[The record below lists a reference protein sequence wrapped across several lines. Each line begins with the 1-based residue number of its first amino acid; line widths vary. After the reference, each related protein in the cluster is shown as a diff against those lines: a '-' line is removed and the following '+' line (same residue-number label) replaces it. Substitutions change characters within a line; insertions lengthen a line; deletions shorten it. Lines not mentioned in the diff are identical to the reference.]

1 MAYYDK
7 RQGGGKPRQVRTI
20 TRAKGKADQL
30 RELLARIDHRGYPA
44 YKDLTGQWEFAGYT
58 LVIDHVQ
65 GDPFASPSSVHV
77 EVSGKKA
84 GFPERL
90 YDQKWK
96 KTALEDH
103 LLRLFDSSARAYS
116 FRAGGSGKSGLI
128 ESSRPGQ
135 EVLERSMC
143 HVDPADGSI
152 YLGMK
157 IGFPAHGRTIDAKS
171 LEKILFVY
179 LPECVQKTL
188 FYRDLD
194 TEKLQKA
201 VDLADDQHFIRE
213 EMGRRGLIVFAGNG
227 AILPRRSGVSQL
239 PMKEAV
245 PFQSP
250 ASLEVEMQLPHRGLL
265 RGMGIRKGITLIVG
279 GGYHGK
285 STLLDAVMLG
295 VYDHIEG
302 DGREYVL
309 TDASAMKIR
318 AEDGRIVEDAD
329 ISIFINHL
337 PGGTDS
343 RHFSTENASG
353 STSQAANIVEAI
365 QAGAEVFLI
374 DEDTSATNF
383 MMRDALMR
391 ELIPEEK
398 EPITPF
404 LERISEIYAGY
415 GISTI
420 LVAGSFGAYFEKADT
435 ILQMD
440 SYKAIDITSRAK
452 EIAAAHAEGQK
463 GPDASAM
470 AGKEEENAWHAAGK
484 EGAARPV
491 RPLRLSER
499 SKLRVSGK
507 EGFSIE
513 RGRTD
518 LRYVEQI
525 ADSEQVTAL
534 AYITQQ
540 ILTRADGK
548 KDLIQLAE
556 ETCHR
561 MEKEGFTALYSG
573 NAMPQMAMPRKLEI
587 CAAAS
592 RFRRG

>member
-1 MAYYDK
+1 MAYHDK
-7 RQGGGKPRQVRTI
+7 KQGGGRPGRARTVS
-20 TRAKGKADQL
+20 RAEGTADQL

-44 YKDLTGQWEFAGYT
+44 YKDLTGQWDFAGYT

-84 GFPERL
+84 GFPESL
-90 YDQKWK
+90 YDRKWK

-143 HVDPADGSI
+143 HVDPADGSLF
-152 YLGMK
+152 LGMK

-188 FYRDLD
+188 FYRNLD
-194 TEKLQKA
+194 TEKLQQA
-201 VDLADDQHFIRE
+201 IDLADDQHFIRE

-227 AILPRRSGVSQL
+227 SILPRRSGVSQL

-250 ASLEVEMQLPHRGLL
+250 ASLEVEMELPHRGLL

-285 STLLDAVMLG
+285 STLLDAIMLG
-295 VYDHIEG
+295 VYDHIAG

-329 ISIFINHL
+329 ISMFINHL

-353 STSQAANIVEAI
+353 STSQAANITEAI
-365 QAGAEVFLI
+365 QAGAGVFLI

-440 SYKAIDITSRAK
+440 SYEAIDITARAK
-452 EIAAAHAEGQK
+452 EIAAAHAESQK
-463 GPDASAM
+463 GPDASAEQEASFM
-470 AGKEEENAWHAAGK
+470 TGKEDAV
-484 EGAARPV
+484 RPV

-507 EGFSIE
+507 EGFSID
-513 RGRTD
+513 RGRAD

-525 ADSEQVTAL
+525 ADPEQATAL

-556 ETCHR
+556 ETCR
-561 MEKEGFTALYSG
+561 QMEKEGFKALYSG
-573 NAMPQMAMPRKLEI
+573 HAMPQMAMPRKLEI